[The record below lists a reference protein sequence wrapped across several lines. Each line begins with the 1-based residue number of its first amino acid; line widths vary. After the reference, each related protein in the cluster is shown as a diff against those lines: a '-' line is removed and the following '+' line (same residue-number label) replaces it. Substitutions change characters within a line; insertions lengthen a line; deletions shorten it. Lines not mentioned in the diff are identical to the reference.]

1 MSKEWIAQDSPKQNE
16 KTIPYMTANRRILL
30 NIVATYGRSLY
41 VLVLGLFTA
50 RWALQALGQVD
61 FGLYGVVGGL
71 TAFIVYL
78 NGILA
83 GAMRR
88 GRVVFAAG
96 NRQ

>member
-1 MSKEWIAQDSPKQNE
+1 
-16 KTIPYMTANRRILL
+16 MTANRRILL

-78 NGILA
+78 NGILS
-83 GAMRR
+83 GAMSR

>member
-1 MSKEWIAQDSPKQNE
+1 MSKEWIAQDSPRLIE

-88 GRVVFAAG
+88 GRDVFAAG